1 MSIFSKGKLAQ
12 LEAEEAIEKKH
23 TILIVDDEEANLVAM
38 SSVLQGSYN
47 LLKANGGQ
55 EALDIIRSMDNPEK
69 ISVVISDQRMPCVT
83 GVMLFQ
89 ELTKIIPKTIRI
101 IVTGFIDVEAI
112 IDSVNKAHIYRFIL
126 KPFERAEL
134 LRIINRAIEKFE
146 TQQEREQY
154 VKNLEERVVENSQ
167 QLEIKNDELNRAY
180 QSLEAINMVDQLT
193 KFNSRAFLSE
203 HLEADLEECTRKHF
217 EWNVTDK
224 SKPLRDSDMGF
235 FMLSIDEFDLP
246 ARQETD
252 KAADNVL
259 AQVKAIMLTVF
270 SETDFLIRWSD
281 NELLVV
287 ARNMNRND
295 APRLAEQLKV
305 NFAAHPFTIAE
316 QTQQQKSCSVGFAC
330 YPFETLRPQLLNWIQ
345 LVDMAKMCMLGA
357 QATQGNAWLGVSS
370 KPECEIYGVYER
382 FMAEP
387 ANLVKS
393 GNIIIE
399 HSLAEQTDIC
409 WQ

>member
-55 EALDIIRSMDNPEK
+55 EALDIIKSMDNPEQ

-134 LRIINRAIEKFE
+134 LRIISRAIEKFE
-146 TQQEREQY
+146 SQQEREEY

-167 QLEIKNDELNRAY
+167 QLEAKNDELNRAY
-180 QSLEAINMVDQLT
+180 QSLEAIRMVDQLT

-203 HLEADLEECTRKHF
+203 HLEADIEECTRKHF

-224 SKPLRDSDMGF
+224 SKPLTNADMTF
-235 FMLSIDEFDLP
+235 FMLSVDDLDIENSEYSS
-246 ARQETD
+246 AVVD
-252 KAADNVL
+252 GIL
-259 AQVKAIMLTVF
+259 AQVKGIMLTVF
-270 SETDFLIRWSD
+270 SETDFLIRWSN
-281 NELLVV
+281 NEILVV
-287 ARNMNRND
+287 ARNMCRKD
-295 APRLAEQLKV
+295 ATKLAEQLRE
-305 NFAAHPFTIAE
+305 NFAIHDFLITE
-316 QTQQQKSCSVGFAC
+316 NEKQKKTCSIGFAC
-330 YPFETLRPQLLNWIQ
+330 YPFEPLRPQLLNWMQ
-345 LVDMAKMCMLGA
+345 LVDLAKVSMNSA
-357 QATQGNAWLGVSS
+357 KRSQGNAWIGVSS
-370 KPECEIYGVYER
+370 QPECEIYGVYER

-387 ANLVKS
+387 DKLVKS
-393 GNIIIE
+393 GNIVIE
-399 HSLAEQTDIC
+399 HSMPQETVIQ
-409 WQ
+409 W